1 MLIGK
6 NPLNEAPE
14 WFVKNIAERPEECSV
29 NVNGANVKYFIWG
42 DKSKNLCFCFTAI
55 TLTHFGGIISLL
67 LLLKIIV

>member
-42 DKSKNLCFCFTAI
+42 DKCLLFNYQLFFRNR
-55 TLTHFGGIISLL
+55 IIQFE
-67 LLLKIIV
+67 I